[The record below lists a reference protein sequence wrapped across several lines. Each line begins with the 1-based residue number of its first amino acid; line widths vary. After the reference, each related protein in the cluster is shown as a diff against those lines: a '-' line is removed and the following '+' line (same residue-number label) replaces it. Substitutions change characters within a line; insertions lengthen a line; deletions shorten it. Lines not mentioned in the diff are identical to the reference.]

1 MYKLFRL
8 LILFAM
14 LYVYVKQNRI
24 YAKKEERGHYP
35 WCHEIL
41 CDFKKTDLLIR
52 EDNTVK
58 LYKDSKQYRKDKKI
72 DTLEEENKRLREQ
85 NGTLK
90 TLADREIKS
99 RLRKKDEEEVT
110 DFDRQKYFSIY
121 GK

>member
-1 MYKLFRL
+1 
-8 LILFAM
+8 
-14 LYVYVKQNRI
+14 
-24 YAKKEERGHYP
+24 
-35 WCHEIL
+35 
-41 CDFKKTDLLIR
+41 LIR

-72 DTLEEENKRLREQ
+72 DTLEEENKRLRKQ

-99 RLRKKDEEEVT
+99 KLRKKKDEEVT